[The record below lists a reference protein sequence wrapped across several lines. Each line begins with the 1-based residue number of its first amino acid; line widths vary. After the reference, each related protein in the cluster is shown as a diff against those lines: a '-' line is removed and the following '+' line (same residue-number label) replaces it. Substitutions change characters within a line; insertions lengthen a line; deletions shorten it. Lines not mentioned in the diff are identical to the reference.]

1 MKIRSKVLLAPGVAI
16 LMLLVTVAFAA
27 AMTWQLKAGIATFHE
42 VALARYES
50 ALTARGRLSE
60 AHALAYR
67 TLTWA
72 ANLEA
77 RELAAARKESG
88 EVIGDAARRLGLDLQ
103 GVAPAGQE
111 ALHAEL
117 KKFAKTLDRAMEL
130 SAIEPTDGIAI
141 MRGAD
146 TLALSLGQ
154 AADRRVAEADSAAK
168 ALAAQAE
175 GVFHTVLWVLGG
187 VLGVAVA
194 VSVGAARWVANSLLG
209 SITQARE
216 AAARLASGD
225 LGGEL
230 RARSR
235 DELGELIEALGR
247 AVASFRDALRGVR
260 DAATSIHTASSE
272 VSSGNHDLS
281 ARTEQQSSNL
291 QQTAASMEELTGTVR
306 SSADN
311 AREAHGLATEASQVA
326 ARGGQVVGHVVENM
340 QQIQASSQRIAE
352 ILGVIDG
359 IA

>member
-235 DELGELIEALGR
+235 DELGEL
-247 AVASFRDALRGVR
+247 
-260 DAATSIHTASSE
+260 SE

-359 IA
+359 IAFQTNILALNAA